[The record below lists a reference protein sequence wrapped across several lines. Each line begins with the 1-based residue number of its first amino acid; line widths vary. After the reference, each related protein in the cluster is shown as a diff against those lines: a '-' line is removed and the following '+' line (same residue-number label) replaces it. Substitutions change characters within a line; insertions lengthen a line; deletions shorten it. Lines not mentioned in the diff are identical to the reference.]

1 MTDHLIYQNDAT
13 VWIERGENNGEK
25 FEKLDDAIDH
35 SGFLANLEDAFIAK
49 HGPDAGAE
57 ARDAFSIVIK
67 PNIMTASVHDDETSV
82 YTCPQAV
89 EHLIGRIH
97 EAGFHKIAVV
107 ESQNVYSYAY
117 TGRTVP
123 AVAQMCGYSGC
134 NYDIVDLTDDTQ
146 RTVNYGGCLG
156 EDTAGA
162 TWADADYRISF
173 AKNKTHWQSVFT
185 ACLKNV
191 YGCFPKW
198 DKMKLYHG
206 TPQEWW
212 AVTILSL
219 ELHEVHF
226 GFLDAWVSG
235 DGLTGHVWDPTPK
248 RTLTWMASPNIFAL
262 DWVAGEKMGLNP
274 VKSPMIAQA
283 LGAWGPIKITRK
295 GPMNVYYSW
304 DNIAG
309 FVPPIINTVE
319 KFHHIVRLVTRA
331 STTPGDP
338 RFKPVSK
345 WQLLFEIPQ
354 ELMRLGQKMGVFQAH
369 WEKFEDQIFDMT
381 PDGGVCPMQR
391 P

>member
-1 MTDHLIYQNDAT
+1 MTDHLIYQNDAS
-13 VWIERGENNGEK
+13 VWIEHGENHEK
-25 FEKLDDAIDH
+25 FQKLDDVIDN
-35 SGFLANLEDAFIAK
+35 SGFIANLNDAYAAK
-49 HGPDAGAE
+49 FPGDDTRKPE
-57 ARDAFSIVIK
+57 FSVVIK
-67 PNIMTASVHDDETSV
+67 PNIMTASIYDAETSV

-89 EHLIGRIH
+89 EHLIKRIR
-97 EAGFHKIAVV
+97 EAGFTKVAVV

-117 TGRTVP
+117 TGRTVE
-123 AVAQMCGYSGC
+123 AVALMCGYCGC
-134 NYDIVDLTDDTQ
+134 DYDIVDLTTDTQ
-146 RTVNYGGCLG
+146 VEVDYGGCLG
-156 EDTAGA
+156 KDTAGA
-162 TWADADYRISF
+162 TWHNADYRISF
-173 AKNKTHWQSVFT
+173 AKNKTHWQAVFT

-219 ELHEVHF
+219 ELHQVDF

-248 RTLTWMASPNIFAL
+248 HTHTWMASPNILAL

-274 VKSPMIAQA
+274 SKSPMISQA
-283 LGAWGPIKITRK
+283 IGAWGPIRINRV
-295 GPMNVYYSW
+295 GPMDVYYSW
-304 DNIAG
+304 DNVAG

-319 KFHHIVRLVTRA
+319 KFHKLVYLVTRA

-345 WQLLFEIPQ
+345 FQLFFELPQ
-354 ELMRLGQKMGVFQAH
+354 ELMRLAQKLGVFTAH
-369 WEKFEDQIFDMT
+369 WEKFEDTIFDMT
-381 PDGGVCPMQR
+381 PDGGICPMQR